1 MIARWS
7 RDVNNGDNSVP
18 RHITANT
25 ILTKKRLHSVTAK
38 CDYQPIIQH
47 VFRFCLIM
55 WYQKSATIVNLL
67 FFHLG
72 FSSEALAFRKML
84 ICVAVTGTTI
94 LHRSTQC
101 DITLS
106 RSTMCIAQPKSCLN
120 LGDFLQIT
128 RLSICRPNEL
138 ITHSCCRFF
147 QRRPAGGPRGDFTP
161 QALFLK
167 EMRGRKKKRKIVPCC
182 LCWLCQQQAWQKIP
196 KWGRETEVKGGY
208 SINEGREREGFG
220 VGCCAD

>member
-1 MIARWS
+1 M
-7 RDVNNGDNSVP
+7 V
-18 RHITANT
+18 ITACQDISQQT
-25 ILTKKRLHSVTAK
+25 PSWPKKRLHSVTAK

-120 LGDFLQIT
+120 LGDFLKIT

-167 EMRGRKKKRKIVPCC
+167 EMRGRKKKKENRPLLSVLAVSAAGVAENSKMRAGDRGQRG
-182 LCWLCQQQAWQKIP
+182 LQY
-196 KWGRETEVKGGY
+196 KWG
-208 SINEGREREGFG
+208 
-220 VGCCAD
+220 